1 MNKEE
6 GPPVK
11 IHLDRM
17 EGELDSDILALYKSK
32 TISLRRKPKV
42 RFEGEPAVGS
52 GPVSE
57 FFTLSMRF
65 LEEGFSINE
74 KVTVLEGEADH
85 KVPVA
90 NTMLRKTG
98 MYEMFGKMIGHSI
111 LHGGPGIYGLSPA
124 VVHYLA
130 VDNVKENPPS
140 YSLLD
145 VADVDLRGIIGQV
158 CYIILFYTKRQ
169 CYLLLFVI

>member
-1 MNKEE
+1 
-6 GPPVK
+6 
-11 IHLDRM
+11 
-17 EGELDSDILALYKSK
+17 
-32 TISLRRKPKV
+32 
-42 RFEGEPAVGS
+42 
-52 GPVSE
+52 
-57 FFTLSMRF
+57 MRF

-98 MYEMFGKMIGHSI
+98 IYETFRKMIGHSI
-111 LHGGPGIYGLSPA
+111 LHGVPGIYGLSPA

-130 VDNVKENPPS
+130 VDNVKEDPPS

-158 CYIILFYTKRQ
+158 CILFCFMIKDNVI
-169 CYLLLFVI
+169 CYCL

>member
-1 MNKEE
+1 M
-6 GPPVK
+6 GV
-11 IHLDRM
+11 
-17 EGELDSDILALYKSK
+17 LAY
-32 TISLRRKPKV
+32 
-42 RFEGEPAVGS
+42 
-52 GPVSE
+52 
-57 FFTLSMRF
+57 
-65 LEEGFSINE
+65 
-74 KVTVLEGEADH
+74 
-85 KVPVA
+85 
-90 NTMLRKTG
+90 
-98 MYEMFGKMIGHSI
+98 
-111 LHGGPGIYGLSPA
+111 YGLSPA